1 MKKEDIRTFAL
12 SQGAD
17 AVGFLALAD
26 YKSPKLPDP
35 RSYLPKAQS
44 LIVFGHRMLDGA
56 LDSENPRF
64 NIAGRMA
71 VMDTSKAHLYQVAR
85 LLEDRTG
92 KRASPVLS
100 SYPLDMAAPTFG
112 LAGDIS
118 LRHAAVQSGLGVF
131 GRHNLVIH
139 PRFGSRLSFTALL
152 TELELESD
160 PPLQEELCNDCG
172 LCVEACPG
180 KALDTEGKT
189 EELKCLRASQPFGIP
204 GAIAYIR
211 KFIGKSP
218 EEQQNLLKD
227 PTFMSL
233 YQASFIGFQY
243 TCFNC
248 IAVCPVGLERRE
260 GGGHGIR

>member
-1 MKKEDIRTFAL
+1 MQKEEIRRFAVDR
-12 SQGAD
+12 GAD

-26 YKSPKLPDP
+26 YSSPKSPDP
-35 RSYLPKAQS
+35 KSWLPKARS
-44 LIVFGHRMLDGA
+44 IIIFGHRMLDGA

-71 VMDTSKAHLYQVAR
+71 VMDTSKTLLYSVAR
-85 LLEDRTG
+85 LIEDRTG

-100 SYPLDMAAPTFG
+100 SYPLDMAAPTLG
-112 LAGDIS
+112 LVGDIS

-152 TELELESD
+152 TELALESD
-160 PPLQEELCNDCG
+160 PPLKEELCNDCG
-172 LCVEACPG
+172 LCVEICPG
-180 KALDTEGKT
+180 KALDTEGRT

-204 GAIAYIR
+204 GAIGYIR

-218 EEQQNLLKD
+218 EEQQTLLKD
-227 PTFMSL
+227 PLFMSL

-248 IAVCPVGLERRE
+248 IAVCPIGERR
-260 GGGHGIR
+260 

>member
-1 MKKEDIRTFAL
+1 MQKEEIRRFAVDR
-12 SQGAD
+12 GAD

-26 YKSPKLPDP
+26 YSSPKSPEPK
-35 RSYLPKAQS
+35 SWLPKARS
-44 LIVFGHRMLDGA
+44 IIVFGHRMLDGA

-71 VMDTSKAHLYQVAR
+71 VMDASKTLLYSVAR
-85 LLEDRTG
+85 LIEDRTG
-92 KRASPVLS
+92 RRASPVLS
-100 SYPLDMAAPTFG
+100 SYPLDMAAPTLG
-112 LAGDIS
+112 LVGDIS

-152 TELELESD
+152 TELAMKSD
-160 PPLQEELCNDCG
+160 PPLKEELCNDCG

-204 GAIAYIR
+204 AAIGYIR

-227 PTFMSL
+227 PIFMSL

-248 IAVCPVGLERRE
+248 IAVCPIGERR
-260 GGGHGIR
+260 